1 MVPGSKRTNALGVD
15 GIPSGGQGSSIQQI
29 GHQTLPAHFSLNQS
43 SISQARDNTSE
54 GQASNVIPSVPLP
67 RPVSSC
73 RLDPIRKLSAIMDA
87 QGKKMREI
95 ASGLDFDGRDEC
107 EMEEYGRTV
116 REGKAR
122 IDEAVM
128 IIGTLQAALASITE
142 LIPSE

>member
-1 MVPGSKRTNALGVD
+1 
-15 GIPSGGQGSSIQQI
+15 
-29 GHQTLPAHFSLNQS
+29 
-43 SISQARDNTSE
+43 
-54 GQASNVIPSVPLP
+54 
-67 RPVSSC
+67 
-73 RLDPIRKLSAIMDA
+73 
-87 QGKKMREI
+87 MREI